1 MYIDVHKCIKYT
13 LTSMSLSF
21 NFRTCSLL
29 TVGNSD
35 TCSWLPYGIQAWYG
49 NQNHDDWN
57 CLSKGM
63 YFSIF

>member
-1 MYIDVHKCIKYT
+1 
-13 LTSMSLSF
+13 MSLSF